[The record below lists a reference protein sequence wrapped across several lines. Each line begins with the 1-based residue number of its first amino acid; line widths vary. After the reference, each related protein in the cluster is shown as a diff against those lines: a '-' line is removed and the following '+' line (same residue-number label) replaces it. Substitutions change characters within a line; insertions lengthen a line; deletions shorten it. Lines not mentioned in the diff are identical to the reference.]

1 MAVSTV
7 ALQQEGFGFKSIIW
21 QQIFSVEFAAA
32 WVLSRYSGFSPQSK
46 EHTISG
52 VRLIRGVNGGLSFC
66 FSPTT
71 YYWPVH
77 CVPCFLLYGS

>member
-32 WVLSRYSGFSPQSK
+32 
-46 EHTISG
+46 
-52 VRLIRGVNGGLSFC
+52 
-66 FSPTT
+66 
-71 YYWPVH
+71 
-77 CVPCFLLYGS
+77 